1 MPHRFR
7 GQGAMGTNRQNMVY
21 RRWDDPRI
29 TVIKVKSADGYYWD
43 TKHGAAIAGPKMLVG
58 TAIGKTLDNS
68 LEGQLVFWLRVFM
81 DVQSDAYSIKNSRAF
96 FNT

>member
-1 MPHRFR
+1 
-7 GQGAMGTNRQNMVY
+7 MVY

-29 TVIKVKSADGYYWD
+29 TVIKVKPADGYYWD
-43 TKHGAAIAGPKMLVG
+43 TKHGAAITGPKMLVG
-58 TAIGKTLDNS
+58 AAIGKTLDNS
-68 LEGQLVFWLRVFM
+68 LEGRLMFWLRVFM